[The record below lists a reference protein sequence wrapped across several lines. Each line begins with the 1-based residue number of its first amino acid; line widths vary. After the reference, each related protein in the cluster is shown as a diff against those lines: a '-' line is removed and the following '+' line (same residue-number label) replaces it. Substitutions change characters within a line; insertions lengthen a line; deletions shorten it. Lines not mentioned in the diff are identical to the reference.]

1 MREVVELI
9 RRLYMECDGMTSM
22 MDIVKKMSELNEK
35 YGFCWNGE
43 NNDIRLLTNLVED
56 DIYESIEDIVY
67 DYISELNGCFEDV
80 GFTINWLH
88 DRVFRVMIC
97 EFDTSEYR

>member
-9 RRLYMECDGMTSM
+9 RRLYMECDDMTSM

-56 DIYESIEDIVY
+56 DIYESVEDIVY
-67 DYISELNGCFEDV
+67 DYTSELNGCFEDV
-80 GFTINWLH
+80 DCWFYWLH

>member
-1 MREVVELI
+1 
-9 RRLYMECDGMTSM
+9 MTSM

-35 YGFCWNGE
+35 YGFCWNSE

-56 DIYESIEDIVY
+56 DIYESVEDIVY
-67 DYISELNGCFEDV
+67 DYISELNGCFKDIS
-80 GFTINWLH
+80 FTINWLH

>member
-1 MREVVELI
+1 
-9 RRLYMECDGMTSM
+9 MTSM

-56 DIYESIEDIVY
+56 DIYESVEDIVY
-67 DYISELNGCFEDV
+67 DYTSELNGYFEDV
-80 GFTINWLH
+80 DCWFYWLH
-88 DRVFRVMIC
+88 DKVFRVMIC

>member
-9 RRLYMECDGMTSM
+9 RRLYMECDGMTSL

-56 DIYESIEDIVY
+56 DIYESVEDIVY
-67 DYISELNGCFEDV
+67 DYTSELNGCFEDV
-80 GFTINWLH
+80 DCWFYWLH

>member
-1 MREVVELI
+1 
-9 RRLYMECDGMTSM
+9 MECDGMTSM

-67 DYISELNGCFEDV
+67 DYTSELNGCFEDV
-80 GFTINWLH
+80 DCWFYWLH

>member
-1 MREVVELI
+1 
-9 RRLYMECDGMTSM
+9 MECDDMTSM

-56 DIYESIEDIVY
+56 DIYESVEDIVY
-67 DYISELNGCFEDV
+67 DYTSELNGCFEDV
-80 GFTINWLH
+80 DCWFYWLH

>member
-1 MREVVELI
+1 
-9 RRLYMECDGMTSM
+9 MECDGMTSM

-56 DIYESIEDIVY
+56 DIYESVEDIVY
-67 DYISELNGCFEDV
+67 DYTSELNGCFEDV
-80 GFTINWLH
+80 DCWFYWLH

>member
-1 MREVVELI
+1 MREALELI

-56 DIYESIEDIVY
+56 DIYESVEDIVY
-67 DYISELNGCFEDV
+67 DYTSELNGCFEDV
-80 GFTINWLH
+80 DCWFYWLH